1 MIWQT
6 QMLYIIYMILV
17 KLYSGH
23 VGAIHRG
30 HAQMRSVPQG
40 AFELFK
46 TEFGS
51 GASYGGLCRVSHRS
65 PRSAAAA
72 S

>member
-1 MIWQT
+1 
-6 QMLYIIYMILV
+6 MLRLYALAAVAASPQKMTGV

-46 TEFGS
+46 TEYIS
-51 GASYGGLCRVSHRS
+51 I
-65 PRSAAAA
+65 
-72 S
+72 